1 MVKIIYYLIP
11 YVIAL
16 FTVIIFGYLKN
27 KKYNNMSQDKKEI
40 IDKSKNKVKKVSIV
54 FNCII
59 FIVMFISLVFLIEAI
74 VDAYEETN
82 NIRNFTL
89 NSVLAIQVDENGN
102 FVTSL
107 PTMGSDTP
115 LYSPATFTLLL
126 TIGIIIIKNIVTNIL
141 MLNNLDEKQEKIVK
155 EHNKGNV
162 AYLIIL
168 FIVIFILTRF
178 IMLGFMRI
186 G

>member
-1 MVKIIYYLIP
+1 MVKIVYYIIP
-11 YVIAL
+11 YIIVL
-16 FTVIIFGYLKN
+16 LTVIIFGYLKN

-40 IDKSKNKVKKVSIV
+40 IDNSKNKVKKVSIV

-89 NSVLAIQVDENGN
+89 NSALAVQVDENGN
-102 FVTSL
+102 LVTSL
-107 PTMGSDTP
+107 PTISSDTP
-115 LYSPATFTLLL
+115 LYSPASFTLLL

-141 MLNNLDEKQEKIVK
+141 MLNNLDEKQEKIVR
-155 EHNKGNV
+155 EYNRGSV

-168 FIVIFILTRF
+168 FVVIFILTRF

-186 G
+186 S

>member
-27 KKYNNMSQDKKEI
+27 KKYNNISQDKKEI

-178 IMLGFMRI
+178 IMLAFMRI

>member
-1 MVKIIYYLIP
+1 
-11 YVIAL
+11 
-16 FTVIIFGYLKN
+16 
-27 KKYNNMSQDKKEI
+27 
-40 IDKSKNKVKKVSIV
+40 
-54 FNCII
+54 
-59 FIVMFISLVFLIEAI
+59 MFISLVFLIEAI

-102 FVTSL
+102 LVTSL

-126 TIGIIIIKNIVTNIL
+126 IIGIIIIKNIVTNIL

-155 EHNKGNV
+155 EHN
-162 AYLIIL
+162 
-168 FIVIFILTRF
+168 
-178 IMLGFMRI
+178 
-186 G
+186 

>member
-40 IDKSKNKVKKVSIV
+40 IDKYKNKVKKVSIV

-59 FIVMFISLVFLIEAI
+59 FIVMFISLVFLIESI
-74 VDAYEETN
+74 ISAYEETN
-82 NIRNFTL
+82 SIRNFNL
-89 NSVLAIQVDENGN
+89 NSVLAVLVDENGN
-102 FVTSL
+102 LVSSL
-107 PTMGSDTP
+107 PTQTSDTP
-115 LYSPATFTLLL
+115 FYLQASFTLLL
-126 TIGIIIIKNIVTNIL
+126 TIGIMAIKNIVTNIL

-186 G
+186 S

>member
-89 NSVLAIQVDENGN
+89 NSVLAIQVDENGYL
-102 FVTSL
+102 VPSL

-186 G
+186 S

>member
-54 FNCII
+54 FNFII

-102 FVTSL
+102 LVTSL

-115 LYSPATFTLLL
+115 LYSTASITLLL

-141 MLNNLDEKQEKIVK
+141 MLNNLDEKQEKNVK

-178 IMLGFMRI
+178 IMLAFMRI